1 MAILVIHSRKFQT
14 ERPFPSSLPIPGVGS
29 ILREQGDA
37 LPGAAGLGVSVT
49 AEAAEVGQ
57 VVEGWLEP
65 GSRAGICGFWEQ
77 LAVQEISIAMAPFM
91 FLLCPALAPLEA
103 GAVEIDLA
111 LLQPLCLD
119 FIPYSAPSSSLSVP
133 SS

>member
-14 ERPFPSSLPIPGVGS
+14 ERPFPSSPPIPGVGS

-37 LPGAAGLGVSVT
+37 LPGAAGLGVSVR

-65 GSRAGICGFWEQ
+65 GSRAGQG
-77 LAVQEISIAMAPFM
+77 AVVSGSS
-91 FLLCPALAPLEA
+91 LLCRKSP
-103 GAVEIDLA
+103 
-111 LLQPLCLD
+111 
-119 FIPYSAPSSSLSVP
+119 
-133 SS
+133 

>member
-1 MAILVIHSRKFQT
+1 M
-14 ERPFPSSLPIPGVGS
+14 GS
-29 ILREQGDA
+29 ILRERGDA
-37 LPGAAGLGVSVT
+37 LRGAAGLGVSVT

-65 GSRAGICGFWEQ
+65 GRGQGRELWFLGAAL
-77 LAVQEISIAMAPFM
+77 LAVQEISIAMAPYVPA
-91 FLLCPALAPLEA
+91 PALAPLEA

-111 LLQPLCLD
+111 LLQPLSLD